1 MKYLLV
7 ALLLASVA
15 LAAHDFAQ
23 FQAEFKRF
31 YATKEE
37 TEYRRAVFEQNMAV
51 AATMQ
56 ALNPLAEFGPTAF
69 ADMTAE
75 EFKAYHNADAYFA
88 KEMERAESTE
98 AFPPAAGNAI
108 DWRTKGAVT
117 PVKDQGQCGS
127 CWAFS
132 ATGNIEG
139 AWVVAGHTLTSVS
152 EQELVSCDTT
162 SHGCSGGLM
171 SNAFNFLLKNRNG
184 TIVTEASYPYV
195 SGGGYAPAC
204 EVKGTAGATITSY
217 KDLPKD
223 EAALTSYVFSN
234 GPAAVAVDATS
245 WQTYRGGLMTNCIS
259 RQLDHG
265 VLAVGFD
272 DSANPPFWIV
282 KNSWGTSWG
291 EKGYIRFVKNKNA
304 CLVKNMASAATA
316 KK

>member
-88 KEMERAESTE
+88 REMERAESTE

-152 EQELVSCDTT
+152 EQELVSCDKT

-195 SGGGYAPAC
+195 SGRRLCPSMPGEGHRGRDDHVVQGP
-204 EVKGTAGATITSY
+204 
-217 KDLPKD
+217 LPKD
-223 EAALTSYVFSN
+223 EAALTSYVFSS

-272 DSANPPFWIV
+272 DGANPPFWIV
-282 KNSWGTSWG
+282 PLHT
-291 EKGYIRFVKNKNA
+291 
-304 CLVKNMASAATA
+304 ASLIEAEG
-316 KK
+316 